1 MSDHEGG
8 PAVAEQSTQDESER
22 EQLRMLLS
30 GPAVGMPQA
39 ADMGERETYQSRRLD
54 QLEAYGQF
62 VAKGPIYWPGTG
74 TLVFNT
80 GAQVPV
86 EHVEKWDLELADL
99 VQRVA
104 TPRLARAGRRFDAE
118 HGGQVPGGDGVD
130 PQEPALAPTATPP
143 APSGDEAAKADEGGS
158 PGGRKATSKSRSAGD
173 EK

>member
-1 MSDHEGG
+1 M
-8 PAVAEQSTQDESER
+8 AEQNTRDESER

-39 ADMGERETYQSRRLD
+39 ADTEARQAHQNRHLD

-62 VAKGPIYWPGTG
+62 VAVGPIYWPGTG

-80 GAQVPV
+80 GAQVPI
-86 EHVEKWDLELADL
+86 EHVEKWDLELAGL

-104 TPRLARAGRRFDAE
+104 SPRLARAGRRFDAE
-118 HGGQVPGGDGVD
+118 HGGQIPGGDGID
-130 PQEPALAPTATPP
+130 PAEPALAPTATPP
-143 APSGDEAAKADEGGS
+143 APSGEAAAKADEGGS
-158 PGGRKATSKSRSAGD
+158 PGGRKVTNKSRSAGD